1 MKYFITG
8 GTGFIGRRL
17 IEKILSIGGE
27 ITLLVRDTSDLKDI
41 EGKRDVKI
49 IKGSLFD
56 VASIKQAMKETDA
69 VFHLAGYAKNWSRDN
84 SVYEKVNVQGS
95 LNVAAAAVEAK
106 VKKMVHVSS
115 IVAFGP
121 TDKTEH
127 NENTQTGEIVRF
139 TEYERTKALAE
150 DELIRFAGKH
160 KELDIIIVNPSRVYG
175 PGIINEANSLTLMIR
190 NYLKFREYLLL
201 GLGNNIANYVFV
213 DDVVQGL
220 LQAADRGKSGEK
232 YILGGETISLRGFF
246 RKLRIVS
253 GKRAM
258 PIVVPKPV
266 AMTIG
271 FCGEL
276 AAKLFGIYPFITRP
290 WIRHFCADWNYGS
303 AKAVAELGYTPT
315 ALDDGL
321 KITVNWL
328 KQKRQA

>member
-8 GTGFIGRRL
+8 GTGYIGRRL

-27 ITLLVRDTSDLKDI
+27 ITLLARNTSDLKGI
-41 EGKRDVKI
+41 EGKKGVKI
-49 IKGSLFD
+49 INGSLFD
-56 VASIKQAMKETDA
+56 VASMKEAMKGNDV

-95 LNVAAAAVEAK
+95 LNVAEAAVEAK

-127 NENTQTGEIVRF
+127 TKRKRSGEIVRF
-139 TEYERTKALAE
+139 TEYEKTKARAE
-150 DELIRFAGKH
+150 EELIHFSGRH
-160 KELDIIIVNPSRVYG
+160 KEIDIIIVNPTRVYG
-175 PGIINEANSLTLMIR
+175 PGIINEANSLTRMIKI
-190 NYLKFREYLLL
+190 YLNFHEYLLL
-201 GLGNNIANYVFV
+201 GLGNNVANYVFV
-213 DDVVQGL
+213 DDVVKGL
-220 LQAADRGKSGEK
+220 LLAADKGKRGEK

-246 RKLRIVS
+246 KKLRTAS
-253 GKRAM
+253 GKRAV
-258 PIVVPKPV
+258 PIFIPKPF
-266 AMTIG
+266 AMIIG
-271 FCGEL
+271 FCAEA

-303 AKAVAELGYTPT
+303 DKAVSELGYKPT
-315 ALDDGL
+315 ALEDAL
-321 KITVNWL
+321 KITVDWL